1 MNSLLNTAR
10 RLLGLPFCAQ
20 HWTCNCSKCDQAFKA
35 RLLADSRA
43 AAGSPIIARCYE
55 VFASNA
61 ALALAVADDDLEQS
75 GERLIQTVRP
85 PRMPSK
91 RAVNG

>member
-10 RLLGLPFCAQ
+10 RLLGLPVCAQ
-20 HWTCNCSKCDQAFKA
+20 HWTCECSKCQQAFKA

-43 AAGSPIIARCYE
+43 AANSPIIARCYQ
-55 VFASNA
+55 VFAHNA
-61 ALALAVADDDLEQS
+61 ALAVADDDLEQS

-91 RAVNG
+91 RAANG